1 MKEYFNLLKE
11 IVVDGVKT
19 ESSRDGLPD
28 TYSLFDREIRITDC
42 RVPILTGKKVLIDN
56 VISELCWFLHG
67 DTNIKY
73 LLKYNNNIW
82 NQDAYRYYREKGGNY
97 SFEEWINKIKNSP
110 NTSLG
115 ECGNIYGY
123 QWRRQHKKIDQIK
136 NLVDNLINNPFS
148 RYHIVDSWNWLDYLN
163 NNKALPACHNFF
175 QCRVTQDK
183 NNDYILDLSV
193 WQRSCDM
200 FLGVPYNLLSYS
212 ILHELLCKIT
222 DYKKGVFTWH
232 GGDCHIYENQMQ
244 AVDKYFKQYKNKPIN
259 KVEIEINPKL
269 IYNNSIDYILD
280 NISPDDIKIINYESM
295 PFIKGELNTGVNK
308 FINNN

>member
-1 MKEYFNLLKE
+1 MKEYFNLLRE
-11 IVVDGVKT
+11 IVIYGVKT

-82 NQDAYRYYREKGGNY
+82 NQDAYRYYREKRGNY

-115 ECGNIYGY
+115 KCGNIYGY

-148 RYHIVDSWNWLDYLN
+148 RYHIVDSWNWHDYLN
-163 NNKALPACHNFF
+163 NNQALPACHNFF

-232 GGDCHIYENQMQ
+232 GGDCHIYENQLQ

-280 NISPDDIKIINYESM
+280 NISPDDIKIINYKSM